1 MSGPALPP
9 ETTPFWGPC
18 YYSPIMRITRL
29 KEQAKIAK
37 PAEAGWGTT
46 LQSRWLSSRLQP
58 ASQS

>member
-29 KEQAKIAK
+29 KGSRQQSQPEPVEQPVREPVAVA
-37 PAEAGWGTT
+37 
-46 LQSRWLSSRLQP
+46 
-58 ASQS
+58 